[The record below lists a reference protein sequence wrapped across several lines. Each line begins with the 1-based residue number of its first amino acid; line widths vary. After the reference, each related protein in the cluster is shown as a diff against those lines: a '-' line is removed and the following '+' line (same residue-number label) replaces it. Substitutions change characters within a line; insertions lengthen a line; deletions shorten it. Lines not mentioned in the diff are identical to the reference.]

1 MSLENAVKILSLK
14 NATKRQLQE
23 SKTAEIK
30 NVTQGGNKPDS
41 KTETKMQQGDKTD
54 PKS

>member
-14 NATKRQLQE
+14 NTTKRQLQE

-30 NVTQGGNKPDS
+30 NVTQEGNKPDF
-41 KTETKMQQGDKTD
+41 KTETKMQQGDEPD
-54 PKS
+54 AKS